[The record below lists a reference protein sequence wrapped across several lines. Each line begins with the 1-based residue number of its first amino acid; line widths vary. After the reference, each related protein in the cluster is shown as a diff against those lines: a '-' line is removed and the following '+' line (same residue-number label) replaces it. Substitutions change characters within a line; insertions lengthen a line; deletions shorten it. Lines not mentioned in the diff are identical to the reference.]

1 MQSWC
6 AVIPLL
12 AGLVT
17 ASGLVPRAGN
27 GTIITTSGPVM
38 GRVVNNVNEFL
49 GIPYAQA
56 PTGSLRFEP
65 PQRFNGTALIN
76 ATNFGFTCPQPAGS
90 APGAG
95 TAGAPPPNFAAAGIT
110 PAGLALF
117 GVALSNTAP
126 QGEDC
131 LSLNIWVPNGGA
143 ASKPVTI
150 FVHGGGLTTGSSNVP
165 MYNGNIFAGE
175 QDVIVV
181 NLNYRLGIFGFPSNP
196 SVPQKNLGL
205 LDQRMAV
212 EWVRDNIAAFGGDN
226 KRIVLAGQS
235 AGSASLDLY
244 SYAYASDP
252 IVQGF
257 IMQSGTQNLANGGG
271 AALPNGPPPSS
282 PATNTSAGWFN
293 ASAALGCGG
302 STSNPATVLTCMQS
316 KNVTD
321 IVTATTTIGFQPA
334 ADNISVFTDYPALT
348 ATGKFSKVPILIGSN
363 DHETG
368 LFESL
373 SKLMATNTTASL
385 PPSFWVGVD
394 NSVFVCPSSARANVS
409 VQQGVTTFRYRYFG
423 VFPDTAF
430 SATSGAWHSSEILQL
445 SGVVPAAN
453 AMGVPA
459 VTQQELAIQKYMRGA
474 WAAFIKDPKQGL
486 VTYGWPAYQPTLP
499 TVVRLGI
506 NNATGPNVASAAMF
520 DGVCNNTVAVSPT
533 SAASGNGLSHG
544 LTVLLV
550 WTLSMALL
558 ITQY

>member
-1 MQSWC
+1 
-6 AVIPLL
+6 
-12 AGLVT
+12 
-17 ASGLVPRAGN
+17 
-27 GTIITTSGPVM
+27 
-38 GRVVNNVNEFL
+38 
-49 GIPYAQA
+49 
-56 PTGSLRFEP
+56 
-65 PQRFNGTALIN
+65 
-76 ATNFGFTCPQPAGS
+76 
-90 APGAG
+90 
-95 TAGAPPPNFAAAGIT
+95 
-110 PAGLALF
+110 
-117 GVALSNTAP
+117 
-126 QGEDC
+126 
-131 LSLNIWVPNGGA
+131 
-143 ASKPVTI
+143 
-150 FVHGGGLTTGSSNVP
+150 
-165 MYNGNIFAGE
+165 MYNGSIFAGE

-244 SYAYASDP
+244 SYAYVDDP

-257 IMQSGTQNLANGGG
+257 IMQSGVMSLANGGG

-282 PATNTSAGWFN
+282 PATNVSEGWFN

-302 STSNPATVLTCMQS
+302 STSDPAAVLTCMQS

-321 IVTATTTIGFQPA
+321 IVTATTTIGFQPSP
-334 ADNISVFTDYPALT
+334 DNISVFTDYPART
-348 ATGKFSKVPILIGSN
+348 SAGRFTKVPILIGSN

-373 SKLMATNTTASL
+373 SKLLASNSTPTP
-385 PPSFWVGVD
+385 PPSFWVDVD

-430 SATSGAWHSSEILQL
+430 SATSGAWHGSEILQL
-445 SGVVPAAN
+445 SGVVPVADG
-453 AMGVPA
+453 MGVPP
-459 VTQQELAIQKYMRGA
+459 VTPQELEIQKYMRGA

-486 VTYGWPAYQPTLP
+486 VSYGWPAYQPALP

-506 NNATGPNVASAAMF
+506 NNATGTNLASAAMF
-520 DGVCNNTVAVSPT
+520 DGVCNNTVAVTTT
-533 SAASGNGLSHG
+533 SAASENRMSAGLAI
-544 LTVLLV
+544 LLG
-550 WTLSMALL
+550 WAISLWLL
-558 ITQY
+558 NF